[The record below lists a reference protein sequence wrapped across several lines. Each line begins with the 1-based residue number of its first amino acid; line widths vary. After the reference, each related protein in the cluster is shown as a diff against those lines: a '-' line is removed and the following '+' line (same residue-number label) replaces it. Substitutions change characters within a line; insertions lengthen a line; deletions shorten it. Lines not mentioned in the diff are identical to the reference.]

1 MFPKVLKSDITYVL
15 KLMLTDYSD
24 EDEEIHHIDIHRD
37 GHGFGFSIRG
47 GAEYNAPLCVLR
59 MAEGGAAERDGRL
72 RVRRVLMCQ
81 SVRFQFSKKL
91 TMITFCTSLL
101 CSAAT
106 GSNRKTSI
114 RCEKIPSVSMLARAA

>member
-1 MFPKVLKSDITYVL
+1 
-15 KLMLTDYSD
+15 MLTDYSD

-81 SVRFQFSKKL
+81 SVRFQFSKKADRDSFL
-91 TMITFCTSLL
+91 DILL
-101 CSAAT
+101 YCALLPL
-106 GSNRKTSI
+106 GVI
-114 RCEKIPSVSMLARAA
+114 EKHP